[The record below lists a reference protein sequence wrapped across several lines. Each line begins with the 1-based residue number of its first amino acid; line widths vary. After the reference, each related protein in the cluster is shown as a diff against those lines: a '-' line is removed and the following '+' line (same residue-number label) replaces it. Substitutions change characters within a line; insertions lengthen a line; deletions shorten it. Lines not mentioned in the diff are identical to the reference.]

1 MENGRLVQ
9 NGRTQD
15 EKVYFIRVSEGSNRA
30 IGGEEI
36 FEEVMAKN
44 FMELMKDTLDFK
56 EISES
61 QVE

>member
-36 FEEVMAKN
+36 FEEIMAKN

-56 EISES
+56 EVSES